1 MKARS
6 MPRRILAMAL
16 AIVMTLSIMVFPVSA
31 EDLGLVKGDDVNAKL
46 SDLLTPGESHEWQ
59 YLVTYTYGVS
69 WVSSN
74 KTETTYLWPS
84 VNGEKFEKV
93 VTHSETIGIKWR
105 EQKEDVTCPS
115 LLDNSMLGKPLTV
128 RVVGTTKE
136 YTITIADG
144 RVDTV
149 LAVKNS
155 VTVKYNSSKSADD
168 YYKEI
173 FDAAIIKSK
182 STLPADFSFSSCT
195 VSGLP
200 SGGFLDRIEKDTTHT
215 VTISFAGDDYY
226 KAATATVSVFIADP
240 RIASNIVAEDSIEL
254 DYRPSKDKDDYK
266 QEILDKAI
274 IKADSTLPESYD
286 IDDFKFDGVPGLGKN
301 FEADK
306 SYEISFYFKGDD
318 DNYKQSNTVKVNVSV
333 VDTRIVPEITA
344 NDSVTITYNMD
355 RDVMLQEI
363 LDKAIASSNLPEGY
377 TIDDFK
383 ITAPDSLDANVDEGD
398 EPYTVTFYYKGND
411 EYKQSETY
419 TVNVTVQKADVNV
432 TIKGNIEQ
440 VTSLAV
446 IKSGDSLPE
455 DFITL
460 DPNDSDI
467 DVWTIFAGKTNEG
480 VTIVYVDLP
489 ARYTNKIL
497 IGLLDFIFPYIREDG
512 KTFTELVSDG
522 MTVAE
527 FKELMNDLVKAYEWA
542 EAHKDDTDTFLG
554 VTYPTEDAK
563 KAKLL
568 LKIMPDTVVTIAEQI
583 TKLPDVFDTTTVALG
598 TPKHAGVYA
607 TLVVTESDNYNAA
620 YAFGG
625 VVVAP
630 KYDGNTLVWNTE
642 FPESNTFTVS
652 ELNAF
657 DLTAKLCDA
666 DGETIEGASISYK
679 YTGSYKIF
687 WFIKIDY
694 SSEKLPTRAGS
705 YTQVATCYTGDN
717 ISILPLTRSFT
728 LTKD

>member
-115 LLDNSMLGKPLTV
+115 LLDNSMLGKTLTV

-266 QEILDKAI
+266 QEILDNAI

-383 ITAPDSLDANVDEGD
+383 ITAPDSLDANVEDGS

-419 TVNVTVQKADVNV
+419 TVNVTVQKADVTV

-467 DVWTIFAGKTNEG
+467 DVWTLFIGKSTEG
-480 VTIVYVDLP
+480 ETIVYMILP
-489 ARYTNKIL
+489 TSILDPDTLETIDKYVKI
-497 IGLLDFIFPYIREDG
+497 DG
-512 KTFTELVSDG
+512 KTFSELLQDG
-522 MTVAE
+522 MTVKE
-527 FKELMNDLVKAYEWA
+527 FKEFMAYIIDAVENPDSPEDSALKVALYFVPDTFKTLMKQLTEIP
-542 EAHKDDTDTFLG
+542 EILDDTR
-554 VTYPTEDAK
+554 
-563 KAKLL
+563 
-568 LKIMPDTVVTIAEQI
+568 IAI
-583 TKLPDVFDTTTVALG
+583 G
-598 TPKHAGVYA
+598 TPEHAGVYT
-607 TLVVTESDNYNAA
+607 TLVVTQSKNYNAA
-620 YAFGG
+620 YALGA

-630 KYDGNTLVWNTE
+630 KYEDNKLYWNTE

-657 DLTAKLCDA
+657 DLTASLYNNDKVIEDA
-666 DGETIEGASISYK
+666 KISYK

-705 YTQVATCYTGDN
+705 YTQIATCYVGDN

>member
-31 EDLGLVKGDDVNAKL
+31 DELGLVKGDDVNAKL
-46 SDLLTPGESHEWQ
+46 SDLLTPGESHEWE
-59 YLVTYTYGVS
+59 YYIDTYTYKEKSGGESVDHEF
-69 WVSSN
+69 WA
-74 KTETTYLWPS
+74 S
-84 VNGEKFEKV
+84 VNGGSYTVTYDSYWLFGMKFK
-93 VTHSETIGIKWR
+93 TKSMNI
-105 EQKEDVTCPS
+105 PS
-115 LLDNSMLGKPLTV
+115 LLDNSMLGKTLTV

-149 LAVKNS
+149 LAVKDS

-200 SGGFLDRIEKDTTHT
+200 SGGFLDRIEMDTTHT

-226 KAATATVSVFIADP
+226 KGATATVSVFIADP
-240 RIASNIVAEDSIEL
+240 RIASNIVAEESIEL

-274 IKADSTLPESYD
+274 IKADSTLPESYT
-286 IDDFKFDGVPGLGKN
+286 IDDFKFDGVPGIGKN

-306 SYEISFYFKGDD
+306 TYEVSFYFKGDD
-318 DNYKQSNTVKVNVSV
+318 DNYKKSNTVTVSVSV
-333 VDTRIVPEITA
+333 VDKRIVPEITA

-363 LDKAIASSNLPEGY
+363 IDKAIVSSNLPEGY
-377 TIDDFK
+377 TAADFK
-383 ITAPDSLDANVDEGD
+383 INAPDPLDANVEDGS
-398 EPYTVTFYYKGND
+398 EPYAVTFYYKGND

-419 TVNVTVQKADVNV
+419 TVNVTVQKADVTV

-446 IKSGDSLPE
+446 IKYGESLPE

-489 ARYTNKIL
+489 ARYKNEEL
-497 IGLLDFIFPYIREDG
+497 IAALDFILPIIRDDN
-512 KTFTELVSDG
+512 KTFTELVSEG

-527 FKELMNDLVKAYEWA
+527 LKEFMNDLLEAYNWA
-542 EAHKDDTDTFLG
+542 LEHKDDKGDILG
-554 VTYPTEDAK
+554 LPTGSALV
-563 KAKLL
+563 AAALL
-568 LKIMPDTVVTIAEQI
+568 RVMPDTVATIAEQI
-583 TKLPDVFDTTTVALG
+583 TKLPEVLDDTTVAFG

-694 SSEKLPTRAGS
+694 SSEKLPTRAGT
-705 YTQVATCYTGDN
+705 YTQIATCYVGDN